1 MFDKN
6 YYCLVAGLREYSL
19 DADTKGF
26 TPGRS
31 SRRFSKGFPPATH
44 VACACFTVTTTART
58 WLISARDA
66 RRTTR
71 WATSRGK
78 RSRSRPRTPTGFRR
92 VWRPWSV
99 PISAIV
105 DEDADNEDGI
115 DTDRS
120 FENALFSAYYDECAH
135 SKSRFLRQWADFDRN
150 LRNISAAVVA
160 RVTGRSA
167 EQSVVGGDETSQQL
181 KRSSA
186 ADFGLR
192 GDVPYLEAVIAAVN
206 DETNL
211 VEKERKIDAIRW
223 NQAEEL
229 STFDYFDINA
239 LLAYLVKVNIVA
251 RWTRLDDKQ
260 GREML
265 HRLMTSLDGKD
276 LINKQ

>member
-1 MFDKN
+1 MKNQIFDGYNDKTKSPEVARHIYNDYPEYFDNLERSFLNNEFVKKHFANPKESWDEVSSLNCVKN
-6 YYCLVAGLREYSL
+6 PDRLPARMATVV
-19 DADTKGF
+19 
-26 TPGRS
+26 RS
-31 SRRFSKGFPPATH
+31 Y
-44 VACACFTVTTTART
+44 
-58 WLISARDA
+58 
-66 RRTTR
+66 
-71 WATSRGK
+71 
-78 RSRSRPRTPTGFRR
+78 
-92 VWRPWSV
+92 
-99 PISAIV
+99 SAIV

>member
-1 MFDKN
+1 MAT
-6 YYCLVAGLREYSL
+6 VV
-19 DADTKGF
+19 
-26 TPGRS
+26 RS
-31 SRRFSKGFPPATH
+31 Y
-44 VACACFTVTTTART
+44 
-58 WLISARDA
+58 
-66 RRTTR
+66 
-71 WATSRGK
+71 
-78 RSRSRPRTPTGFRR
+78 
-92 VWRPWSV
+92 
-99 PISAIV
+99 SAIV

-115 DTDRS
+115 DTDQS

-167 EQSVVGGDETSQQL
+167 EESVVGGDEISQQL

-211 VEKERKIDAIRW
+211 VEKERKIDVIRW

-229 STFDYFDINA
+229 STFDYFNINA

-251 RWTRLDDKQ
+251 RWTRLD
-260 GREML
+260 ETPVSYTHL
-265 HRLMTSLDGKD
+265 TLPTTPYV
-276 LINKQ
+276 

>member
-1 MFDKN
+1 MKKT
-6 YYCLVAGLREYSL
+6 LALILAAMMVAGTASVAFA
-19 DADTKGF
+19 DASASVVFEDDTDTKVF
-26 TPGRS
+26 I
-31 SRRFSKGFPPATH
+31 A
-44 VACACFTVTTTART
+44 
-58 WLISARDA
+58 
-66 RRTTR
+66 
-71 WATSRGK
+71 
-78 RSRSRPRTPTGFRR
+78 
-92 VWRPWSV
+92 
-99 PISAIV
+99 

-223 NQAEEL
+223 NQAGEL

>member
-1 MFDKN
+1 MEEIEEQTKN
-6 YYCLVAGLREYSL
+6 PDRLPARMATVV
-19 DADTKGF
+19 
-26 TPGRS
+26 RS
-31 SRRFSKGFPPATH
+31 Y
-44 VACACFTVTTTART
+44 
-58 WLISARDA
+58 
-66 RRTTR
+66 
-71 WATSRGK
+71 
-78 RSRSRPRTPTGFRR
+78 
-92 VWRPWSV
+92 
-99 PISAIV
+99 SAIV

>member
-1 MFDKN
+1 M
-6 YYCLVAGLREYSL
+6 
-19 DADTKGF
+19 
-26 TPGRS
+26 
-31 SRRFSKGFPPATH
+31 
-44 VACACFTVTTTART
+44 
-58 WLISARDA
+58 
-66 RRTTR
+66 
-71 WATSRGK
+71 
-78 RSRSRPRTPTGFRR
+78 
-92 VWRPWSV
+92 
-99 PISAIV
+99 
-105 DEDADNEDGI
+105 
-115 DTDRS
+115 
-120 FENALFSAYYDECAH
+120 
-135 SKSRFLRQWADFDRN
+135 
-150 LRNISAAVVA
+150 
-160 RVTGRSA
+160 
-167 EQSVVGGDETSQQL
+167 GGGPV
-181 KRSSA
+181 
-186 ADFGLR
+186 DFGLR

>member
-26 TPGRS
+26 N
-31 SRRFSKGFPPATH
+31 
-44 VACACFTVTTTART
+44 ARAIIEEI
-58 WLISARDA
+58 LEGVSARDA
-66 RRTTR
+66 RCVRLLYGYYDCENLVNFRKGRT
-71 WATSRGK
+71 AHNPLGNLSREEIEEQTK
-78 RSRSRPRTPTGFRR
+78 NPD
-92 VWRPWSV
+92 
-99 PISAIV
+99 A
-105 DEDADNEDGI
+105 EDADNEDGI

>member
-1 MFDKN
+1 MLAAGALSGEVDEGGSSDKQN
-6 YYCLVAGLREYSL
+6 QQSHYDSGHYAAFQGAQVIGAL
-19 DADTKGF
+19 
-26 TPGRS
+26 
-31 SRRFSKGFPPATH
+31 H
-44 VACACFTVTTTART
+44 
-58 WLISARDA
+58 
-66 RRTTR
+66 
-71 WATSRGK
+71 GK
-78 RSRSRPRTPTGFRR
+78 ALLEEQG
-92 VWRPWSV
+92 
-99 PISAIV
+99 A

>member
-1 MFDKN
+1 M
-6 YYCLVAGLREYSL
+6 
-19 DADTKGF
+19 
-26 TPGRS
+26 
-31 SRRFSKGFPPATH
+31 
-44 VACACFTVTTTART
+44 
-58 WLISARDA
+58 
-66 RRTTR
+66 
-71 WATSRGK
+71 
-78 RSRSRPRTPTGFRR
+78 
-92 VWRPWSV
+92 
-99 PISAIV
+99 
-105 DEDADNEDGI
+105 
-115 DTDRS
+115 
-120 FENALFSAYYDECAH
+120 
-135 SKSRFLRQWADFDRN
+135 
-150 LRNISAAVVA
+150 
-160 RVTGRSA
+160 
-167 EQSVVGGDETSQQL
+167 GGDETSQQL

-251 RWTRLDDKQ
+251 RWTCLDDKQ

>member
-1 MFDKN
+1 MAT
-6 YYCLVAGLREYSL
+6 VV
-19 DADTKGF
+19 
-26 TPGRS
+26 RS
-31 SRRFSKGFPPATH
+31 Y
-44 VACACFTVTTTART
+44 
-58 WLISARDA
+58 
-66 RRTTR
+66 
-71 WATSRGK
+71 
-78 RSRSRPRTPTGFRR
+78 
-92 VWRPWSV
+92 
-99 PISAIV
+99 SAIV

>member
-26 TPGRS
+26 N
-31 SRRFSKGFPPATH
+31 
-44 VACACFTVTTTART
+44 ARAIIEEI
-58 WLISARDA
+58 LEGVSARDA
-66 RRTTR
+66 RCVRLLYGYYDCENLVNFRKGRTAHNPLGNLSREEIEEQTKNPDR
-71 WATSRGK
+71 LPARMATVV
-78 RSRSRPRTPTGFRR
+78 RSY
-92 VWRPWSV
+92 
-99 PISAIV
+99 SAIV

-150 LRNISAAVVA
+150 LRNISA
-160 RVTGRSA
+160 
-167 EQSVVGGDETSQQL
+167 
-181 KRSSA
+181 A